1 MINNEKI
8 DNLKWLIIS
17 ERRIKDDNYILQKY
31 EKEILMLN
39 NPSLSLWFISFF
51 DTKNLPD
58 HIEIII
64 NSSNKDL
71 INKCVEIVNIIKDD
85 KRKARKLV

>member
-8 DNLKWLIIS
+8 NNLKWLIIN
-17 ERRIKDDNYILQKY
+17 ERKTKEDNYILEKY
-31 EKEILMLN
+31 EQEILMLN
-39 NPSLSLWFISFF
+39 SPSLSLWFISFF
-51 DTKNLPD
+51 DTKNLPN

-85 KRKARKLV
+85 KRKVRKLV

>member
-8 DNLKWLIIS
+8 NNLKWLIIS
-17 ERRIKDDNYILQKY
+17 ERRTKDDNYILEKY

-85 KRKARKLV
+85 KRKVRKLV

>member
-17 ERRIKDDNYILQKY
+17 EERIKDDNYILQKY
-31 EKEILMLN
+31 EQEILMLN

-51 DTKNLPD
+51 DTKNLSN

>member
-17 ERRIKDDNYILQKY
+17 EGRIKDDNYILQKY
-31 EKEILMLN
+31 EQEILMLN

-71 INKCVEIVNIIKDD
+71 INKYVEIVNIIKDD
-85 KRKARKLV
+85 KRKTRKLV

>member
-31 EKEILMLN
+31 EQEILMLN

-71 INKCVEIVNIIKDD
+71 INKCVEIVNIIKGD
-85 KRKARKLV
+85 KRKMRKLV

>member
-31 EKEILMLN
+31 EQEILMLN

-85 KRKARKLV
+85 KRKVRKLV

>member
-17 ERRIKDDNYILQKY
+17 EERIKDDNYILQKY
-31 EKEILMLN
+31 EQEILMLN

-71 INKCVEIVNIIKDD
+71 INKCIEIVNIIKDD

>member
-31 EKEILMLN
+31 EQEILMLN